1 MTINCHCEQIAATR
15 GMSAQDGSLNTKDA
29 PWPEFEKAEKLA
41 RGAALKWA
49 SGMFYHPDQ
58 LERLSQYRKRESQ
71 RTSSIQTRLKSA
83 VHSYL
88 EGVGIGIRHLRASLD
103 DIGNV
108 CETLV
113 EVREDW
119 QSKLNSFQSLRQLS
133 SLVSEHVQLATAV
146 HNLQQVL
153 AVPEVVMET
162 HQLIEQRRL
171 LEAHTKLMEL
181 ECWRD
186 SILYQL
192 NRAGQHNSEGEQV
205 VLSYFSGV
213 GQLNEE
219 LAKELWD
226 VITCGLT
233 LVKQDP
239 ALFVSAI
246 RIIEREERIDQIILE
261 GQSQHKF
268 LPLGRPKNLR
278 RKVFHVLERSTAA
291 QFRARQTDTKG
302 PGLAN
307 HLGALQNNIL
317 NDLKIVKDLMVQCCP
332 PHYNILQTYV
342 MLHHKCLS
350 GHLQD
355 IISWDLEK
363 NEIYTVLNWIL
374 HVYHSPEMMA
384 HPDLCPD
391 VDVSALVP
399 LISQDAQEQ
408 LQNKYVN
415 ALRVSVSD
423 WMQKAL
429 DAEVNDWYRDE
440 EPESD
445 HEGYFHSSL
454 PVIVTQMLEENVQV
468 AAEISPALRDQVVIM
483 ALQELETFLYRFR
496 EAVIDFGRE
505 HSTGRSQYYLLYLLA
520 AVNNCIVLSEAY
532 NYPREGK
539 GTEDQAQ
546 CFSIKLRGKTDPESH
561 RVESDFLRQLISESG
576 SPSVS
581 VEVEK
586 ILPKIPITQSVHWLQ
601 DHYGQAWAG
610 ERGGKLPHVET
621 TLDKVLKKGCR
632 LLIDRMLSELQPL
645 FLQLLAC
652 LWMGGSDFIDGV
664 CTVLDTYYNYFSRIR
679 EPIFQFLLV
688 EGLRLLIIEYVQT
701 LMLKKMVC
709 KNPEEREKVSERMS
723 RDSVQLRAIFHK
735 LGLDDC
741 DHLTSVISSVSEL
754 LRLTD
759 TSLLGLEVSG
769 LVTKYPDI
777 SDEHVSVL
785 LDIRGDVSKDVR
797 GTVLEMLEQ
806 NTQLPPEDYQPIF
819 TDIVVP
825 APALPF
831 CLPAV
836 RCA

>member
-1 MTINCHCEQIAATR
+1 VTEEVLSVMDLRDSN
-15 GMSAQDGSLNTKDA
+15 A

-520 AVNNCIVLSEAY
+520 AVNNCIVLRY
-532 NYPREGK
+532 
-539 GTEDQAQ
+539 
-546 CFSIKLRGKTDPESH
+546 
-561 RVESDFLRQLISESG
+561 RQRCKNL
-576 SPSVS
+576 
-581 VEVEK
+581 
-586 ILPKIPITQSVHWLQ
+586 
-601 DHYGQAWAG
+601 
-610 ERGGKLPHVET
+610 RGGKLPHVET

-632 LLIDRMLSELQPL
+632 LLIDRMLSELQVCHSLRGWECVWGSRRGTEL
-645 FLQLLAC
+645 FLVSMSVC
-652 LWMGGSDFIDGV
+652 L
-664 CTVLDTYYNYFSRIR
+664 R
-679 EPIFQFLLV
+679 QFLLV

-735 LGLDDC
+735 LVSQGAA
-741 DHLTSVISSVSEL
+741 SVISSVSEL

>member
-1 MTINCHCEQIAATR
+1 
-15 GMSAQDGSLNTKDA
+15 
-29 PWPEFEKAEKLA
+29 FEKAEKLA

-483 ALQELETFLYRFR
+483 ALQELETFLYSRR
-496 EAVIDFGRE
+496 
-505 HSTGRSQYYLLYLLA
+505 
-520 AVNNCIVLSEAY
+520 
-532 NYPREGK
+532 
-539 GTEDQAQ
+539 GTE
-546 CFSIKLRGKTDPESH
+546 
-561 RVESDFLRQLISESG
+561 
-576 SPSVS
+576 
-581 VEVEK
+581 
-586 ILPKIPITQSVHWLQ
+586 
-601 DHYGQAWAG
+601 
-610 ERGGKLPHVET
+610 
-621 TLDKVLKKGCR
+621 
-632 LLIDRMLSELQPL
+632 L
-645 FLQLLAC
+645 FLVSMSVC
-652 LWMGGSDFIDGV
+652 L
-664 CTVLDTYYNYFSRIR
+664 R
-679 EPIFQFLLV
+679 QFLLV

>member
-1 MTINCHCEQIAATR
+1 IE
-15 GMSAQDGSLNTKDA
+15 SVL
-29 PWPEFEKAEKLA
+29 FEKAEKLA

-520 AVNNCIVLSEAY
+520 AVNNCIVLRY
-532 NYPREGK
+532 RQRCKNLV
-539 GTEDQAQ
+539 T
-546 CFSIKLRGKTDPESH
+546 T
-561 RVESDFLRQLISESG
+561 RVF
-576 SPSVS
+576 
-581 VEVEK
+581 
-586 ILPKIPITQSVHWLQ
+586 WL
-601 DHYGQAWAG
+601 G
-610 ERGGKLPHVET
+610 T

-632 LLIDRMLSELQPL
+632 LLIDRMLSELQVCHSLRGATWECVWGSRRGTEL
-645 FLQLLAC
+645 FLVSMSVC
-652 LWMGGSDFIDGV
+652 L
-664 CTVLDTYYNYFSRIR
+664 R
-679 EPIFQFLLV
+679 QFLLV

-735 LGLDDC
+735 L
-741 DHLTSVISSVSEL
+741 VSQGAL